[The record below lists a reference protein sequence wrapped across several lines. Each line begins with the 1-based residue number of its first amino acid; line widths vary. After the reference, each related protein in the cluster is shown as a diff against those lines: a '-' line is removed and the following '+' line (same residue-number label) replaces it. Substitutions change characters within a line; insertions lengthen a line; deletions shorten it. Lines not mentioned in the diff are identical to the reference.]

1 MKLTIFFQY
10 EYLKKSVVKKLDEE
24 GEGLLGENFTV
35 CVLKCE
41 DGELFVTFSGP
52 SEGAGGVPW
61 SFDKIFA
68 TRKDAVESVSENLDE
83 DDYFFPI

>member
-1 MKLTIFFQY
+1 MNLGSPLSQLEK
-10 EYLKKSVVKKLDEE
+10 EYLKKLVVNKLDEE

-41 DGELFVTFSGP
+41 DSELFVTFPGP

-61 SFDKIFA
+61 SFY
-68 TRKDAVESVSENLDE
+68 RSSHLV
-83 DDYFFPI
+83 